1 MKAIFIWQL
10 FTFPDILECIIKVY
24 YKSGPSEAQGLEP
37 KNSDG
42 NENCTWSW
50 KVGSRTT
57 PGDWK
62 IVLTAEGEGQTET
75 YFTVTE

>member
-24 YKSGPSEAQGLEP
+24 YKSGPSKAKGLEL

-42 NENCTWSW
+42 NGNCTWSW
-50 KVGSRTT
+50 KVGSRTLL
-57 PGDWK
+57 GDWK
-62 IVLTAEGEGQTET
+62 IVLTAEGVGQIET
-75 YFTVTE
+75 YFIVNE